1 MDEKHITIG
10 HEANM
15 NIHERWNAVWTAMGL
30 RPPPAAIIEQLLA
43 NYSDHGRFYHTV
55 KHLEECFS
63 YLDRSRHLAMYPVE
77 VEMALWFHDAI
88 YDTRGKDS
96 EERSASWVATAL
108 WESGAAPETVIRVRD
123 LVLATKH
130 DAEPVG
136 ADACLLVDI
145 DLSILGAPRERFD
158 EYEAQVRQ
166 EYHWVPEVQFRDGRQ
181 KILRALLA
189 RRNIYSTELFR
200 SWLEANAKANL
211 KRSLTRLA

>member
-1 MDEKHITIG
+1 
-10 HEANM
+10 
-15 NIHERWNAVWTAMGL
+15 MGL

-43 NYSDHGRFYHTV
+43 NYSDPDRFYHTV
-55 KHLEECFS
+55 KHLEECFL
-63 YLDRSRHLAMYPVE
+63 YLDRTRHLATYPAE
-77 VEMALWFHDAI
+77 VELALWFHDAI
-88 YDTRGKDS
+88 YDTHGKDS
-96 EERSASWVATAL
+96 EERSASWVANVL
-108 WESGAAPETVIRVRD
+108 WESGAAPEIVTRVRD

-158 EYEAQVRQ
+158 EYEAQVSQ

-189 RRNIYSTELFR
+189 RGNIYSTELFR

-211 KRSLTRLA
+211 KRSLTYLA